1 MSFDGSDSAKGPW
14 GDLLRAALE
23 LQLHTPRFHR
33 RIRLSHLSR
42 KTAVAIGIGG
52 SRTKQYELIK
62 KRKCQ
67 HNRTSPSPSEILTG
81 TFQLDSGTSNPPAM
95 QLVCVH

>member
-42 KTAVAIGIGG
+42 KTAGAIGIGG
-52 SRTKQYELIK
+52 SRAKQYKLIK
-62 KRKCQ
+62 KKESADITER
-67 HNRTSPSPSEILTG
+67 L
-81 TFQLDSGTSNPPAM
+81 PPH
-95 QLVCVH
+95 LKH